1 MKHSNFKTNVHNLVL
16 AAMFLALALVL
27 PFLTGQ
33 IPQIGGMLLPMHLP
47 VFLCGLIC
55 GWRYGAVVGFV
66 APLMRM
72 ALFGMPPLVAAVA
85 MAFELAAY
93 GGIAGFLYNRSRWQC
108 VVALYRAL
116 LAAMVGGRIVWAA
129 VRVVMTG
136 VASVPFT
143 WQIFLTEA
151 LVNAIPGIILQLVFI
166 PVLMVA
172 LDRTGMVRFRR
183 EQAGTQAAGNGLI
196 GGVFRR
202 QSRPPADRTRTG
214 PPGAFT
220 CLAARR
226 LTGALQAGEPA
237 LRCRECLAR
246 RPDRSSIFCR
256 MHCGPIDA
264 ADVPGISSHLENPE
278 SPCVAL
284 PRCVRM

>member
-55 GWRYGAVVGFV
+55 GWQYGAVVGFV

-116 LAAMVGGRIVWAA
+116 LAAMVGSRIVWAA

-183 EQAGTQAAGNGLI
+183 EQILLLDRHAKARAFDPRRDRGEIGHALVIGDERRR
-196 GGVFRR
+196 GGVVHCRALHAR
-202 QSRPPADRTRTG
+202 QLFQRAVQPRH
-214 PPGAFT
+214 
-220 CLAARR
+220 AR
-226 LTGALQAGEPA
+226 GALHVQNPQRDVFHLLRPQVKRGAHSRRSPSKIIRPLRPLPAGSA
-237 LRCRECLAR
+237 
-246 RPDRSSIFCR
+246 
-256 MHCGPIDA
+256 
-264 ADVPGISSHLENPE
+264 
-278 SPCVAL
+278 
-284 PRCVRM
+284 

>member
-1 MKHSNFKTNVHNLVL
+1 MQTSSLKNLVL
-16 AAMFLALALVL
+16 SALLLAIGFVL
-27 PFLTGQ
+27 PFFTGQ
-33 IPQIGGMLLPMHLP
+33 IPAVGKMLLPMHIP
-47 VFLCGLIC
+47 VLLCGLIC
-55 GWRYGAVVGFV
+55 GWQWGLGVGFIL
-66 APLMRM
+66 PLLRSL
-72 ALFGMPPLVAAVA
+72 LFIMPAMYPTAVA

-116 LAAMVGGRIVWAA
+116 LAAILGGRIVWAA

-183 EQAGTQAAGNGLI
+183 EQAGTQAAGN
-196 GGVFRR
+196 
-202 QSRPPADRTRTG
+202 
-214 PPGAFT
+214 
-220 CLAARR
+220 
-226 LTGALQAGEPA
+226 
-237 LRCRECLAR
+237 
-246 RPDRSSIFCR
+246 
-256 MHCGPIDA
+256 
-264 ADVPGISSHLENPE
+264 
-278 SPCVAL
+278 
-284 PRCVRM
+284 